1 MPPLSFFLVQT
12 SVINVL
18 FEVLGL
24 SRQSGRL
31 SLCMDSDVV
40 LRRGAVPLLPLFY
53 LFSFVKS
60 GSHRGEEGKRVS
72 SASSQ
77 SSVYTG
83 RHQSAPC
90 ATRQVVN
97 TRQSFFFTKQQQ
109 QQRAINTDYRSGGH
123 KTSWTS
129 AGGENTSSPNSEG
142 ADHKEKQKT
151 EMIMERVTSKYN
163 SEDVPHS
170 SLRQKRQKQESE

>member
-1 MPPLSFFLVQT
+1 M
-12 SVINVL
+12 
-18 FEVLGL
+18 
-24 SRQSGRL
+24 
-31 SLCMDSDVV
+31 
-40 LRRGAVPLLPLFY
+40 
-53 LFSFVKS
+53 
-60 GSHRGEEGKRVS
+60 S

-83 RHQSAPC
+83 RQQSAPC

-97 TRQSFFFTKQQQ
+97 TRQSFFFTKQQQQ

-129 AGGENTSSPNSEG
+129 AGGENTSSPNAEG
-142 ADHKEKQKT
+142 TDHKEKKKT

-163 SEDVPHS
+163 SEDVHTVEN
-170 SLRQKRQKQESE
+170 SLTSWWRQKLNGIKFCPLILLLVPLFLKFENEAFVMSQRALNPLPGE